1 MPSFQLFQP
10 VLHLAPYAS
19 NPRESK
25 GRLFREPTSRTRTA
39 FARDRDRVLHSTAWR
54 RLKHKTQVFV
64 YHEGDHYRTRLTH
77 SLEVAQIARS
87 LARQLGLSEDLAE
100 AIALSHDLGHPPFG
114 HAGEEALNRCMA
126 DYGGFDHNAQALRLV
141 TKLEKRYASFD
152 GLNLSWETL
161 EGLVKHNGPIL
172 GTSIPAP
179 ITNYD
184 AQHSLDL
191 GSYAGPEAQIAALA
205 DDIAYNA
212 HDIDDGLRAQLFGL
226 DEVTDIPLLANIAAE
241 VRERHG
247 DISRPR
253 QTHEI
258 VRRVIT
264 FFVEDVLATARTNL
278 EALAPVSVDDIRA
291 AAGPVVTLSNAVG
304 ADEVQLKTFLRQKM
318 YQHERVQRM
327 TEQAQRIIRAL
338 FQTFFERPAAMPPGW
353 AHIAETGDPM
363 LCARAVSD
371 YVSGMTDRYAIS
383 QYHRH
388 IGPLALDL

>member
-1 MPSFQLFQP
+1 MPSFQLFEP

-19 NPRESK
+19 NPAATK
-25 GRLFREPTSRTRTA
+25 GRLFDEPESRTRTP
-39 FARDRDRVLHSTAWR
+39 FARDRDRVLHSTGWR

-100 AIALSHDLGHPPFG
+100 TIALSHDLGHPPFG
-114 HAGEEALNRCMA
+114 HAGEEALNHCMA
-126 DYGGFDHNAQALRLV
+126 EFGGFDHNAQALRLV
-141 TKLEKRYASFD
+141 TKLEQKYASFD
-152 GLNLSWETL
+152 GLNLTWETL
-161 EGLVKHNGPIL
+161 EGLVKHNGPIT
-172 GTSIPAP
+172 GNSIPAP
-179 ITNYD
+179 IINYD
-184 AQHSLDL
+184 AQHALDL
-191 GSYAGPEAQIAALA
+191 TSYAGPEAQIAALA

-212 HDIDDGLRAQLFGL
+212 HDIDDGLRAQLFDL
-226 DEVTDIPLLANIAAE
+226 EEVTDVPLLAEIAAE
-241 VRERHG
+241 VRERYG
-247 DISRPR
+247 EISRPR

-264 FFVEDVLATARTNL
+264 FFVEDVLATTRENL
-278 EALAPVSVDDIRA
+278 EALAPETVADIRL
-291 AAGPVVTLSNAVG
+291 AGRPTVTLSESVSASE
-304 ADEVQLKTFLRQKM
+304 AQLKRFLRQKM

-338 FQTFFERPAAMPPGW
+338 FQTFLERPAAMPPAW
-353 AHIAETGDPM
+353 AHIAETDDPM

-371 YVSGMTDRYAIS
+371 YVAGMTDRYAIS